1 MYKTG
6 GKGAGLSNNRKA
18 ALRFL
23 SLYFFFLAGLVIL
36 YGTYVPC
43 LMDYYIVRPEES
55 YFTFFYEYHCGA
67 TYTFEGILVGMAFA
81 ALYCLTMQAGVSM
94 VILSGLLFLLT
105 HASYLKF
112 VNRKELLRL
121 DDLRL
126 TEAAGMAVGYLKFT
140 PDRFLAI
147 LAGGLL
153 LFVAAGVA
161 LDCLGDKGWKA
172 RSHRQENAQEQPDS
186 GGKPVLERGR
196 ARRLG
201 LYVIRLLG
209 CAGLC
214 VCICLYTNYFLG
226 KEYVIDAIEPV
237 SPETD
242 RYVLY
247 RFLQNDSLSMISVE
261 QAEESY
267 DFLLSQSPPR
277 QSPGSGAALESPE
290 NTATAE
296 LSGFP
301 NIIVIMNESWWN
313 TDNIQSDRITF
324 SQDPMGPYKA
334 LAGQCSTGWLT
345 SPVWGGGTLRPE
357 VEFLTGLN
365 TKYYNADSVYAKLQ
379 GRRIPSVADYFNG
392 LGYET
397 VAVHPYYGY
406 FYGREAAYAD
416 MGFDKVIFEDDM
428 QHKDIYTRY
437 ISDESLARE
446 IIALSRQEG
455 DAPKFVWA
463 VSMAN
468 HIRVLDYH
476 GESVVDYDYPIEMSV
491 AGEQL
496 GEEDYDSVVNYIN
509 GIYLAN
515 LAFAQLVDYFSMSEQ
530 PTIIVMFGDHC
541 PYFSAETLEAFGLGE
556 GEEGAKER
564 LYTTP
569 VIVWSNV
576 SEEKLDFSGE
586 SMYYLPT
593 MLIDYAGLPDS
604 DMTRILR
611 YERAYFRT
619 NSPIFVRDA
628 AGALIREG
636 TEEQI
641 RALNHYKTV
650 QYDIL
655 EGDGMGKDIWKPI
668 ISKRWE

>member
-1 MYKTG
+1 MHKTLRN
-6 GKGAGLSNNRKA
+6 GAGLSNNRKA

-23 SLYFFFLAGLVIL
+23 SLYFFFIVTLAIL
-36 YGTYVPC
+36 YGTYIPC
-43 LMDYYIVRPEES
+43 LLDYYIVRPEES
-55 YFTFFYEYHCGA
+55 YFTFFYENHFRA

-81 ALYCLTMQAGVSM
+81 ALYCLTTQAGVSM

-161 LDCLGDKGWKA
+161 LDCFGKKVKN
-172 RSHRQENAQEQPDS
+172 RRQENAQEQPDS
-186 GGKPVLERGR
+186 GEQSVLESGR
-196 ARRLG
+196 ARKFV
-201 LYVIRLLG
+201 LYAVRFFTFFI
-209 CAGLC
+209 LC
-214 VCICLYTNYFLG
+214 VGMYFYTDHFLG
-226 KEYVIDAIEPV
+226 REYVIDAIEPF
-237 SPETD
+237 SPEKD

-247 RFLQNDSLSMISVE
+247 RFLQNDSLPMISVG
-261 QAEESY
+261 QSEESY
-267 DFLLSQSPPR
+267 AFLLSQSPPR
-277 QSPGSGAALESPE
+277 RTEENGDVPGASGNGS
-290 NTATAE
+290 AE
-296 LSGFP
+296 PSDYP

-313 TDNIQSDRITF
+313 TDNIQSDRIIF
-324 SQDPMGPYKA
+324 SQDPMEPYKA
-334 LAGQCSTGWLT
+334 LANRCGTGYVT
-345 SPVWGGGTLRPE
+345 SPVFGGGTLRPE

-365 TKYYNADSVYAKLQ
+365 TKYYNADAAYAKMQ
-379 GRRIPSVADYFNG
+379 GRRVPSVVDYFNG

-397 VAVHPYYGY
+397 VAIHPYYGF
-406 FYGREAAYAD
+406 FYGRDVAYAG
-416 MGFDKVIFEDDM
+416 MGFDRVIFEDDM

-446 IIALSRQEG
+446 IIDWSKQETG
-455 DAPKFVWA
+455 APKFIWA
-463 VSMAN
+463 VSVGN
-468 HIRVLDYH
+468 HIWELDYH
-476 GESVVDYDYPIEMSV
+476 EELLEDYDYPIKMMVESEKLNE
-491 AGEQL
+491 G
-496 GEEDYDSVVNYIN
+496 DYDSIVNYVN

-515 LAFAQLVDYFSMSEQ
+515 LAFVQLVNYFSATDQ
-530 PTIIVMFGDHC
+530 PTVLMMFGDHC
-541 PYFSAETLEAFGLGE
+541 PYFHGMALKVLGLGE
-556 GEEGAKER
+556 EKKGAKER
-564 LYTTP
+564 LYSTP
-569 VIVWSNV
+569 VIVWSNI
-576 SEEKLDFSGE
+576 SEEKLDFTGE
-586 SMYYLPT
+586 SMYYLPM

-611 YERAYFRT
+611 YERLYFQT
-619 NSPIFVRDA
+619 NSREFVRDA
-628 AGALIREG
+628 SGAVIREG

-641 RALNHYKTV
+641 RALSHYKTV

-655 EGDGMGKDIWKPI
+655 EGDGMGEDVWKPI

>member
-36 YGTYVPC
+36 YGTHIPC

-55 YFTFFYEYHCGA
+55 YFTFFYENHFRA
-67 TYTFEGILVGMAFA
+67 TYTFEGILVGMVFA
-81 ALYCLTMQAGVSM
+81 ALYCLTTQAGVSM

-172 RSHRQENAQEQPDS
+172 RSHRQENAQERQDFGEKS
-186 GGKPVLERGR
+186 VLERGR

-201 LYVIRLLG
+201 LYAIRLLG

-214 VCICLYTNYFLG
+214 VGIYFYTDHFLG
-226 KEYVIDAIEPV
+226 RKYVIDAIEPAA
-237 SPETD
+237 PEMD

-247 RFLQNDSLSMISVE
+247 CFLQSDSLFEISVE

-277 QSPGSGAALESPE
+277 QSPESPE

-296 LSGFP
+296 PSGFP
-301 NIIVIMNESWWN
+301 NIIVIMDESWWN

-334 LAGQCSTGWLT
+334 LTDRCSTGYVT
-345 SPVWGGGTLRPE
+345 SPVFGGGTVSPE
-357 VEFLTGLN
+357 IEFLTGLN
-365 TKYYNADSVYAKLQ
+365 AKYYRADSAYVRLQ
-379 GRRIPSVADYFNG
+379 GRRVPSMAGYFNG

-406 FYGREAAYAD
+406 FYGREAAYAG
-416 MGFDKVIFEDDM
+416 MGFDRVIFEGDM

-437 ISDESLARE
+437 ISDESLAKE

-476 GESVVDYDYPIEMSV
+476 GESVADYDYPIGMSV

-515 LAFAQLVDYFSMSEQ
+515 LAFAQLVEYFSMSEQ
-530 PTIIVMFGDHC
+530 PTVLMMFGDHC
-541 PYFSAETLEAFGLGE
+541 PYFSAETLEAFGLDEVADGT
-556 GEEGAKER
+556 KER
-564 LYTTP
+564 LYSMP

-586 SMYYLPT
+586 SMYYLPM

-604 DMTRILR
+604 DMARILR
-611 YERAYFRT
+611 YERSYFQT
-619 NSPIFVRDA
+619 NSWEFVRDA
-628 AGALIREG
+628 SGELIREG

-641 RALNHYKTV
+641 RALSHYKTV

-655 EGDGMGKDIWKPI
+655 AGDGMGEDVWKPI

>member
-6 GKGAGLSNNRKA
+6 GKGAGLSKNRKA
-18 ALRFL
+18 VLRFL
-23 SLYFFFLAGLVIL
+23 SLYFLFLAGLVIL
-36 YGTYVPC
+36 YGTYIPC

-55 YFTFFYEYHCGA
+55 YFTFFYENHFRA

-105 HASYLKF
+105 HASYIKF

-153 LFVAAGVA
+153 LFVAAGVV
-161 LDCLGDKGWKA
+161 LDCLGDKGRKA
-172 RSHRQENAQEQPDS
+172 KSYRQENAQEQPDFGEKS
-186 GGKPVLERGR
+186 VLERGR

-201 LYVIRLLG
+201 LYAIRLLG

-214 VCICLYTNYFLG
+214 VCICLYTNHFFG
-226 KEYVIDAIEPV
+226 ERYVIDVIEPI
-237 SPETD
+237 SPEKD

-247 RFLQNDSLSMISVE
+247 RFLQNDSLSRISVE
-261 QAEESY
+261 QVEVSY

-277 QSPGSGAALESPE
+277 QSPGSGAAPGSPE

-334 LAGQCSTGWLT
+334 LTGQCSTGWLT

-379 GRRIPSVADYFNG
+379 GHRIPSVADYFNG

-397 VAVHPYYGY
+397 VAIHPYYGY
-406 FYGREAAYAD
+406 FYGREAAYAG
-416 MGFDKVIFEDDM
+416 MGFDRVIFEGDM

-437 ISDESLARE
+437 ISDESLAKE
-446 IIALSRQEG
+446 IIALSRQGG
-455 DAPKFVWA
+455 DSPNFIWA

-468 HIRVLDYH
+468 HNRTLEYH
-476 GESVVDYDYPIEMSV
+476 ADTLVDYDYPIEV
-491 AGEQL
+491 RGEKLQYE
-496 GEEDYDSVVNYIN
+496 GYDTIANYIN

-515 LAFAQLVDYFSMSEQ
+515 QAFAQLVDYFSAVEQ
-530 PTIIVMFGDHC
+530 PTVLVMFGDHC
-541 PYFSAETLEAFGLGE
+541 PFFSAETLEAFGLGE
-556 GEEGAKER
+556 GADGAKER
-564 LYTTP
+564 LYSTP

-586 SMYYLPT
+586 SMYYLPM

-604 DMTRILR
+604 DMARILR
-611 YERAYFRT
+611 YERSYFQT
-619 NSPIFVRDA
+619 NSWEFVRDA
-628 AGALIREG
+628 SGAVIREG

-641 RALNHYKTV
+641 RALSHYKTV

-655 EGDGMGKDIWKPI
+655 EGDGMGEDVWKPI